1 MSSSIFTSNSALSKT
16 AAKWFIRM
24 QEAAPDS
31 AERTQFEAWLMQSPQ
46 HQQEYASISEAWIGI
61 DSVDELQKLADAR
74 QAKQENQR
82 IHQNKRTKKIKNT
95 LGAISACMV
104 FAFAGLIGY
113 QQYQQWQT
121 APTMQLASQ
130 SNTAQIITQSLE
142 DGSQITLNASSQ
154 IQVTYYRHQ
163 RHIDLLKGEAI
174 FNVEKDANRPFVV
187 ETNTAKITV
196 LGTRFAVNK
205 LSQLVR
211 VSVDHGK
218 VQVESKADGS
228 KILLQN
234 GQVAEIPNGQV
245 VQPKN
250 AQAADYFKFATG
262 TIVFNQAGMLE
273 VAEVL
278 SRYRQKN
285 VIVHGKL
292 QDNISAVFQVKDTE
306 TFINTLPKI
315 ANVAI
320 NQTTESTI
328 IQSQK

>member
-1 MSSSIFTSNSALSKT
+1 MSSHTFTSDSALSKT

-31 AERTQFEAWLMQSPQ
+31 IERSQFEAWLMQNPL
-46 HQQEYASISEAWIGI
+46 HQQEYASIGEAWNGI
-61 DSVDELQKLADAR
+61 DSIDELKKLVDAK
-74 QAKQENQR
+74 QAKQTTQRMNQS
-82 IHQNKRTKKIKNT
+82 KRAKKIKNA
-95 LGAISACMV
+95 LAAISACIV
-104 FAFAGLIGY
+104 FAFAGLIGQ
-113 QQYQQWQT
+113 QQYQQWQA
-121 APTMQLASQ
+121 APIMQLASQ
-130 SNTAQIITQSLE
+130 TSTAQLATQTLE
-142 DGSQITLNASSQ
+142 DGSQITLNAQSQ

-163 RHIDLLKGEAI
+163 RHVDLLKGEAI
-174 FNVEKDANRPFVV
+174 FNVQKDASRPFVV
-187 ETNTAKITV
+187 ETNNAKITV

-228 KILLQN
+228 KLILQN
-234 GQVAEIPNGQV
+234 GQVAEIPNGQA

-250 AQAADYFKFATG
+250 AQATDYFKFATG
-262 TIVFNQAGMLE
+262 TIVFNQADMLE

-278 SRYRQKN
+278 SRYRQQK
-285 VIVHGKL
+285 VAVKGSS

-315 ANVAI
+315 ANVTI
-320 NQTTESTI
+320 SQTAESTI

>member
-1 MSSSIFTSNSALSKT
+1 MTSHTFTSDSALSKT

-31 AERTQFEAWLMQSPQ
+31 IERSQFEVWLMQNPL
-46 HQQEYASISEAWIGI
+46 HQQEYASIGEAWNGI
-61 DSVDELQKLADAR
+61 DSIDELKKLVDAK
-74 QAKQENQR
+74 QAKQTTQRMNQS
-82 IHQNKRTKKIKNT
+82 KRAKKIKNA
-95 LGAISACMV
+95 LAAISACIV
-104 FAFAGLIGY
+104 FAFAGLIGQ
-113 QQYQQWQT
+113 QQYQQWQA
-121 APTMQLASQ
+121 APIMQLASQ
-130 SNTAQIITQSLE
+130 TSTAQLATQTLE
-142 DGSQITLNASSQ
+142 DGSQITLNAQSQ

-163 RHIDLLKGEAI
+163 RHVDLLKGEAI
-174 FNVEKDANRPFVV
+174 FNVQKDASRPFVV
-187 ETNTAKITV
+187 ETNNAKITV

-218 VQVESKADGS
+218 VQVESKADGG
-228 KILLQN
+228 KLILQN
-234 GQVAEIPNGQV
+234 GQVAEIPNGQA

-250 AQAADYFKFATG
+250 AQATDYFKFATG
-262 TIVFNQAGMLE
+262 TIVFNQADMLE

-278 SRYRQKN
+278 SRYRQKK
-285 VIVHGKL
+285 VAVKGSS

-315 ANVAI
+315 ANVTI
-320 NQTTESTI
+320 SQTAESTI

>member
-1 MSSSIFTSNSALSKT
+1 MTSHTFTSDSALSKT

-31 AERTQFEAWLMQSPQ
+31 IERSQFEVWLMQNPL
-46 HQQEYASISEAWIGI
+46 HQQEYASIGEAWNGI
-61 DSVDELQKLADAR
+61 DSIDELKKLVDAK
-74 QAKQENQR
+74 QAKQTTQRMNQS
-82 IHQNKRTKKIKNT
+82 KRAKKIKNA
-95 LGAISACMV
+95 LAAISACIV
-104 FAFAGLIGY
+104 FAFAGLIGQ
-113 QQYQQWQT
+113 QQYQQWQA
-121 APTMQLASQ
+121 APIMQLASQ
-130 SNTAQIITQSLE
+130 TSTAQLATQTLE
-142 DGSQITLNASSQ
+142 DGSQITLNAQSQ

-163 RHIDLLKGEAI
+163 RHVNLLKGEAI
-174 FNVEKDANRPFVV
+174 FNVQKDASRPFVV
-187 ETNTAKITV
+187 ETNNAKITV

-218 VQVESKADGS
+218 VQVESKADGG
-228 KILLQN
+228 KLILQN
-234 GQVAEIPNGQV
+234 GQVAEIPNGQA

-250 AQAADYFKFATG
+250 AQATDYFKFATG
-262 TIVFNQAGMLE
+262 TIVFNQADMLE

-278 SRYRQKN
+278 SRYRQKK
-285 VIVHGKL
+285 VAVKGSS

-315 ANVAI
+315 ANVTI
-320 NQTTESTI
+320 SQTAESTI

>member
-1 MSSSIFTSNSALSKT
+1 MTSHTFTSDSALSKT

-31 AERTQFEAWLMQSPQ
+31 IERSQFEVWLMQNPL
-46 HQQEYASISEAWIGI
+46 HQQEYTSIGEAWNGI
-61 DSVDELQKLADAR
+61 DSIDELKKLVDAK
-74 QAKQENQR
+74 QAKQTTQRMNQS
-82 IHQNKRTKKIKNT
+82 KRAKKIKNA
-95 LGAISACMV
+95 LAAISACIV
-104 FAFAGLIGY
+104 FAFAGLIGQ
-113 QQYQQWQT
+113 QQYQQWQA
-121 APTMQLASQ
+121 APIMQLASQ
-130 SNTAQIITQSLE
+130 TSTAQLATQTLE
-142 DGSQITLNASSQ
+142 DGSQITLNAQSQ

-163 RHIDLLKGEAI
+163 RHVNLLKGEAI
-174 FNVEKDANRPFVV
+174 FNVQKDASRPFVV
-187 ETNTAKITV
+187 ETNNAKITV

-218 VQVESKADGS
+218 VQVESKADGG
-228 KILLQN
+228 KLILQN
-234 GQVAEIPNGQV
+234 GQVAEIPNGQA

-250 AQAADYFKFATG
+250 AQATDYFKFATG
-262 TIVFNQAGMLE
+262 TIVFNQADMLE

-278 SRYRQKN
+278 SRYRQKK
-285 VIVHGKL
+285 VAVKGSS

-315 ANVAI
+315 ANVTI
-320 NQTTESTI
+320 SQTAESTI